1 MIHIPGSRF
10 FLVALCACALVAA
23 ALLSARPSLNV
34 ARAKGRRET
43 TWRVLAPVGFKNLTI
58 FPIKG
63 PDAANGEYVTLD
75 EGTKNGT
82 VVIAERGA
90 VQAARRQTRNSA
102 NRQVQQAVSYNS
114 GASVNELALV
124 NKSGKKLLLLAGEV
138 IVGGQQ
144 DRIVQEDRIIPPV
157 SVPVAL
163 NVFCVEHGRW
173 TPRATSYGG
182 GGDTGGGGGGGV
194 ANAAA
199 RERAPV
205 LVSPER
211 PPAAAPAPQVLEDE
225 SPAKFSSL
233 GAVAHPK
240 LRAAAQDKKDQSAVW
255 SEVSANNEKLKTQNN
270 TDTYQEVY
278 ANRQVV
284 AQLDD
289 YIKALER
296 EVLQPGVVGVV
307 VARNGKPVWV
317 DMFANSSL
325 FVQYWPKLLKS
336 YAVDALGDD
345 RDDKRPTI
353 EEATRYLQDRDGT
366 VSTTTQD
373 GVYQLAKTE
382 NPAYAVFELRDIS
395 TPAPLRLHFNKM
407 QR

>member
-63 PDAANGEYVTLD
+63 PDAASGDYVTLD
-75 EGTKNGT
+75 AGTKSGT
-82 VVIAERGA
+82 IVIAERGA
-90 VQAARRQTRNSA
+90 VQAARRRTRNGA
-102 NRQVQQAVSYNS
+102 NRQVRQAVSYNS
-114 GASVNELALV
+114 DGASVNELAL
-124 NKSGKKLLLLAGEV
+124 
-138 IVGGQQ
+138 GGQQ

-182 GGDTGGGGGGGV
+182 GGGTGGGGGGGV

-255 SEVSANNEKLKTQNN
+255 SEVSANNEKLKTQNT

-289 YIKALER
+289 YIRARER

-325 FVQYWPKLLKS
+325 FAQYWPKLLKS

-345 RDDKRPTI
+345 TSDRRPTV
-353 EEATRYLQDRDGT
+353 EEATRYLQDRDGR
-366 VSTTTQD
+366 VSTTTQE

-407 QR
+407 DR

>member
-1 MIHIPGSRF
+1 MNHIPGSRF
-10 FLVALCACALVAA
+10 FVVALCACALVAA
-23 ALLSARPSLNV
+23 SLLSARPSLNV

-90 VQAARRQTRNSA
+90 VQAARRHTRNSA

-124 NKSGKKLLLLAGEV
+124 NKSGKNLMLLAGEV

-173 TPRATSYGG
+173 TPRATSYSGG
-182 GGDTGGGGGGGV
+182 GGTGGGGGGSNV
-194 ANAAA
+194 VA

-211 PPAAAPAPQVLEDE
+211 APPAAPPPPALAG
-225 SPAKFSSL
+225 SPAKFSSP
-233 GAVAHPK
+233 GAGAHPH
-240 LRAAAQDKKDQSAVW
+240 LR
-255 SEVSANNEKLKTQNN
+255 
-270 TDTYQEVY
+270 
-278 ANRQVV
+278 
-284 AQLDD
+284 
-289 YIKALER
+289 
-296 EVLQPGVVGVV
+296 
-307 VARNGKPVWV
+307 
-317 DMFANSSL
+317 
-325 FVQYWPKLLKS
+325 
-336 YAVDALGDD
+336 
-345 RDDKRPTI
+345 
-353 EEATRYLQDRDGT
+353 
-366 VSTTTQD
+366 
-373 GVYQLAKTE
+373 
-382 NPAYAVFELRDIS
+382 
-395 TPAPLRLHFNKM
+395 
-407 QR
+407 

>member
-1 MIHIPGSRF
+1 MNHIPGSRF
-10 FLVALCACALVAA
+10 FVVALCACALVAA
-23 ALLSARPSLNV
+23 SLLSARPSLNV
-34 ARAKGRRET
+34 ARGKGRRET
-43 TWRVLAPVGFKNLTI
+43 IWRVLAPVGFKTLTI

-63 PDAANGEYVTLD
+63 PDAASGDYVTLD
-75 EGTKNGT
+75 AGTKSGT

-90 VQAARRQTRNSA
+90 VQAARRRTPGRA
-102 NRQVQQAVSYNS
+102 NREVQQAVSYNS

-157 SVPVAL
+157 SVPIAL

-173 TPRATSYGG
+173 TPRATSYSGG
-182 GGDTGGGGGGGV
+182 GGTGGGSNV
-194 ANAAA
+194 VA

-211 PPAAAPAPQVLEDE
+211 APSAAPAPQVLED

-255 SEVSANNEKLKTQNN
+255 SEVSANNAKLNTQSN

-284 AQLDD
+284 AQLED
-289 YIKALER
+289 YIRALER
-296 EVLQPGVVGVV
+296 EVLQPGVVRVV
-307 VARNGKPVWV
+307 IARNGKPVWV
-317 DMFANSSL
+317 DMFANSTL
-325 FVQYWPKLLKS
+325 FAQYWPKLLKS

-345 RDDKRPTI
+345 TSDRRPMV
-353 EEATRYLQDRDGT
+353 EEATRYLQDRDGR
-366 VSTTTQD
+366 VSTTTQE

-407 QR
+407 DR

>member
-1 MIHIPGSRF
+1 MNHIPGSRF
-10 FLVALCACALVAA
+10 FVVALCACALVAA
-23 ALLSARPSLNV
+23 SLLSARPSLNV
-34 ARAKGRRET
+34 ARAKGRPET

-82 VVIAERGA
+82 VVIAERGTL
-90 VQAARRQTRNSA
+90 QAARRHTRNSA

-173 TPRATSYGG
+173 TPRATSYSGG
-182 GGDTGGGGGGGV
+182 GGTGGGGGGGV
-194 ANAAA
+194 ANGVA

-211 PPAAAPAPQVLEDE
+211 APAAAPAPQVLEDE

-255 SEVSANNEKLKTQNN
+255 SEVSANNEKLKTQNS

-317 DMFANSSL
+317 DMFANSTP
-325 FVQYWPKLLKS
+325 FAQYWPKLLKS
-336 YAVDALGDD
+336 
-345 RDDKRPTI
+345 
-353 EEATRYLQDRDGT
+353 
-366 VSTTTQD
+366 
-373 GVYQLAKTE
+373 
-382 NPAYAVFELRDIS
+382 
-395 TPAPLRLHFNKM
+395 
-407 QR
+407 

>member
-10 FLVALCACALVAA
+10 FVVALCACALVAA

-90 VQAARRQTRNSA
+90 VQAARRHTRNSA

-173 TPRATSYGG
+173 TPRATSYSGG
-182 GGDTGGGGGGGV
+182 GGTGGGGGGGV
-194 ANAAA
+194 ANGVA

-289 YIKALER
+289 YIRALEYGLPPTAGEGIGIDR
-296 EVLQPGVVGVV
+296 LV
-307 VARNGKPVWV
+307 
-317 DMFANSSL
+317 ML
-325 FVQYWPKLLKS
+325 FTDSPSIRDVILFPQLKS
-336 YAVDALGDD
+336 NE
-345 RDDKRPTI
+345 T
-353 EEATRYLQDRDGT
+353 
-366 VSTTTQD
+366 
-373 GVYQLAKTE
+373 
-382 NPAYAVFELRDIS
+382 
-395 TPAPLRLHFNKM
+395 
-407 QR
+407 

>member
-10 FLVALCACALVAA
+10 FLAALCACALLSA
-23 ALLSARPSLNV
+23 ALLPASRNA
-34 ARAKGRRET
+34 ARAKGPPGLA
-43 TWRVLAPVGFKNLTI
+43 WSVLAPVSYKNLTI
-58 FPIKG
+58 FPLRG
-63 PDAANGEYVTLD
+63 VGAATGDYITLD
-75 EGTKNGT
+75 AGTKSGT
-82 VVIAERGA
+82 IDSAERGTL
-90 VQAARRQTRNSA
+90 QAARRRTPGRA

-173 TPRATSYGG
+173 TPRATSYSGG
-182 GGDTGGGGGGGV
+182 GGTGGGGGGGV
-194 ANAAA
+194 ANGVA

-211 PPAAAPAPQVLEDE
+211 APAAAPAPQVLEDE

-255 SEVSANNEKLKTQNN
+255 SEVSANNTKLGTENA
-270 TDTYQEVY
+270 TGTYQEVY
-278 ANRQVV
+278 ANPQVG

-307 VARNGKPVWV
+307 VARNGRPVWV
-317 DMFANSSL
+317 DIFANSSL
-325 FVQYWPKLLKS
+325 FAQYWPKLLKS
-336 YAVDALGDD
+336 YAVDALGDNTS
-345 RDDKRPTI
+345 DKRPTVQ
-353 EEATRYLQDRDGT
+353 EGTHYLAARGGTRT
-366 VSTTTQD
+366 ATTQE
-373 GVYQLAKTE
+373 GVYQL
-382 NPAYAVFELRDIS
+382 V
-395 TPAPLRLHFNKM
+395 
-407 QR
+407 

>member
-1 MIHIPGSRF
+1 MRPAATTSRPTR
-10 FLVALCACALVAA
+10 
-23 ALLSARPSLNV
+23 AR
-34 ARAKGRRET
+34 R
-43 TWRVLAPVGFKNLTI
+43 
-58 FPIKG
+58 
-63 PDAANGEYVTLD
+63 
-75 EGTKNGT
+75 
-82 VVIAERGA
+82 
-90 VQAARRQTRNSA
+90 AARLS
-102 NRQVQQAVSYNS
+102 SP
-114 GASVNELALV
+114 SVV
-124 NKSGKKLLLLAGEV
+124 RFKRR
-138 IVGGQQ
+138 VGGG
-144 DRIVQEDRIIPPV
+144 
-157 SVPVAL
+157 S
-163 NVFCVEHGRW
+163 G
-173 TPRATSYGG
+173 GG
-182 GGDTGGGGGGGV
+182 GGDANGV
-194 ANAAA
+194 A

-205 LVSPER
+205 LVSPESA
-211 PPAAAPAPQVLEDE
+211 PAQSPAPQVLED

-255 SEVSANNEKLKTQNN
+255 SEVSANNEKLKTQNG

-325 FVQYWPKLLKS
+325 FAQYWPKLLKS

-353 EEATRYLQDRDGT
+353 EEATRYLQDRDGA

-407 QR
+407 DR